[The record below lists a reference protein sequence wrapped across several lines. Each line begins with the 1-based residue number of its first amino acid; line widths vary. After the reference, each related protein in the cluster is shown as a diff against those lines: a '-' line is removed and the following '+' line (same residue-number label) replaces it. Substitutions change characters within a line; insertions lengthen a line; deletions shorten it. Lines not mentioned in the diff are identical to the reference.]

1 MDRKVDALAMMEPD
15 LGIIESKSDVL
26 RQTLQKV
33 DEMIEEF
40 YEIHA
45 GLIRDEGDNP

>member
-1 MDRKVDALAMMEPD
+1 MDRKVDSLALMAPE
-15 LGIIESKSDVL
+15 LGIVESKLDDL

-45 GLIRDEGDNP
+45 GLIRDEGSNP